1 VNAQPVK
8 KRPSPNFE
16 SDLAELELLVARMER
31 GDLSLEEAIGTFERG
46 VALARSCQQAL
57 RDAEQ
62 KVQRLSQNGGSE
74 QLEPLPPSTPGNDD
88 EEATDEDEL

>member
-1 VNAQPVK
+1 MPVK
-8 KRPSPNFE
+8 KRSSPNFE

-46 VALARSCQQAL
+46 VALAKSCQQAL

-62 KVQRLSQNGGSE
+62 KVQRLSQNASGES
-74 QLEPLPPSTPGNDD
+74 LEPLPPSTPGNDD